1 MGTQSRKL
9 CFGKIK
15 KYEFLKK
22 FHNRS
27 FQEGFSNLFQ
37 RQRKIVIFASS
48 LKIGARERLMVDV
61 GKELSN
67 QGSKVGFIFIG
78 ANQEIGQLLGPFL
91 SKTNLM
97 EWTNRVP
104 FLKRINKLKLFL
116 GVWSLRNFLK
126 NEKPDALLAVSI
138 PPSIAILTAKILANS
153 KTKIIVRQ
161 SNVIKLAKVSEFSN
175 VKRASRFYYSFIV

>member
-1 MGTQSRKL
+1 M
-9 CFGKIK
+9 
-15 KYEFLKK
+15 
-22 FHNRS
+22 
-27 FQEGFSNLFQ
+27 
-37 RQRKIVIFASS
+37 SS

-104 FLKRINKLKLFL
+104 FLKRINKLKLF
-116 GVWSLRNFLK
+116 
-126 NEKPDALLAVSI
+126 
-138 PPSIAILTAKILANS
+138 
-153 KTKIIVRQ
+153 
-161 SNVIKLAKVSEFSN
+161 
-175 VKRASRFYYSFIV
+175 